1 MPKAKKKKE
10 SIALEF
16 QLPSGPGKEKNY
28 FLFSGDGD
36 SSSAKFTKGNVTITH
51 HETASFTITDTENG
65 YEIVEKSPGGGTK
78 KYSIDY
84 GTMADLIA
92 AFRIFRHDNHKLYG
106 DYWTVY
112 EGEKL

>member
-10 SIALEF
+10 SIALGF
-16 QLPSGPGKEKNY
+16 LPSGPGKEKNY
-28 FLFSGDGD
+28 FLFSGDGGG
-36 SSSAKFTKGNVTITH
+36 SSAKLTKNTVTITH
-51 HETASFTITDTENG
+51 HETAYFTITDTGNG